1 MPRLVAKFSIALSSF
16 ALKNGSDK
24 VNLSGPKYNN
34 SVRIEGAVLQ
44 SQMVG
49 VESR

>member
-16 ALKNGSDK
+16 ALKNGGDK
-24 VNLSGPKYNN
+24 VNLSGPNYND

-44 SQMVG
+44 SQMTR

>member
-24 VNLSGPKYNN
+24 VNLSGPNYND
-34 SVRIEGAVLQ
+34 SVRIEGAVLR
-44 SQMVG
+44 SQMTQVD
-49 VESR
+49 